1 MTGKRK
7 EPLKATFA
15 QIDYIVKL
23 KVSTG
28 DKEEI
33 PIPLYMNKAAEM
45 IDRLKTLRDM
55 RKRPVFGDFSYLQ
68 DAQNESY
75 WSAYMWACD

>member
-15 QIDYIVKL
+15 QIDFIVKL
-23 KVSTG
+23 KCSTG

-33 PIPLYMNKAAEM
+33 PIPLYMDKAGEM
-45 IDRLKTLRDM
+45 IDRLKVLRDT
-55 RKRPVFGDFSYLQ
+55 RKRSISWDFSYLQ

-75 WSAYMWACD
+75 WSAHMWACD